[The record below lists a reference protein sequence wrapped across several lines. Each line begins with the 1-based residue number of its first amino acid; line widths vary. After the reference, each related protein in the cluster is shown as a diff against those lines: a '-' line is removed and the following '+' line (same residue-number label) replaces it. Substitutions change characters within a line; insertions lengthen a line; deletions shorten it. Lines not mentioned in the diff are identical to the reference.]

1 MIAAGKNVRT
11 LRVALNPIL
20 VVLAGLFWPTMVSA
34 HGGVVFEEDVCV
46 LNIGFLRAHFT
57 GYQPNS
63 RGSEEFCEDLPD
75 VGNSVF
81 VIDYLHDFLKEMPV
95 DFRIVTD
102 SQKLGMYAKW
112 EDIANLP
119 DIEGDTVFYQ
129 PPVKWR
135 DGVLNVNHEFETSGG
150 YIGII
155 TAQHPTE
162 DKLYNAVFFFRVGG
176 GGYGYLPLFVGFAIL
191 VQLLYWMS
199 KGGLKRLVNK
209 TRERRRGF

>member
-1 MIAAGKNVRT
+1 MLESVR
-11 LRVALNPIL
+11 VSKPIS
-20 VVLAGLFWPTMVSA
+20 PTMYLILAAFPVLLWPMVVSA

-46 LNIGFLRAHFT
+46 LNIGFLQAHFT

-102 SQKLGMYAKW
+102 SQNLGMYARW
-112 EDIANLP
+112 SDIQALP
-119 DIEGDTVFYQ
+119 NIERDTVFYH
-129 PPVKWR
+129 PPRKWL
-135 DGVLNVNHEFETSGG
+135 DGVLNVSHDFQESGG

-155 TAQHPTE
+155 TARHPTE
-162 DKLYNAVFFFRVGG
+162 EKLYNAVFFFEVGG
-176 GGYGYLPLFVGFAIL
+176 TGYGYLPLFVGFA
-191 VQLLYWMS
+191 VFAQLLYWWN
-199 KGGLKRLVNK
+199 KGGFKRFRPNSN
-209 TRERRRGF
+209 R